1 MDVDEWDH
9 WFTRH
14 KTLLPQLQHWFG
26 AMGRDEQV
34 EVMKAWHQAM
44 ADLTLAE
51 AMEATDAIVR
61 GDVECKFPSETPKA
75 CRLRGLALRLT
86 RRNQKSDSEVV
97 HRFCGLCRGSGA
109 ITVWH
114 PLVVR
119 AVRNKSNGVYRHPV
133 TGQQMIVRDA
143 EGGIKGITAAA
154 ACKCSLGDRFR
165 DRLPPPAAVIPVQ
178 FRERQEYAGLTLE
191 DVIELDIAASPFM
204 VQEWE
209 YA

>member
-44 ADLTLAE
+44 SDLTLAE

-86 RRNQKSDSEVV
+86 RRNQKSDSGADY
-97 HRFCGLCRGSGA
+97 RFCGLCRGSGTIA
-109 ITVWH
+109 VWH

-119 AVRNKSNGVYRHPV
+119 AVRHKTNGTYRHPL
-133 TGQQMIVRDA
+133 TGQMIAVRHAD
-143 EGGIKGITAAA
+143 GTIKGMSGCV
-154 ACKCSLGDRFR
+154 ACKCSLGDKFA
-165 DRLPPPAAVIPVQ
+165 DRLERPAAVVPIQ
-178 FRERQEYAGLTLE
+178 FRERREYDGLTLE
-191 DVIELDIAASPFM
+191 EVIELDIAASPFM

-209 YA
+209 FA